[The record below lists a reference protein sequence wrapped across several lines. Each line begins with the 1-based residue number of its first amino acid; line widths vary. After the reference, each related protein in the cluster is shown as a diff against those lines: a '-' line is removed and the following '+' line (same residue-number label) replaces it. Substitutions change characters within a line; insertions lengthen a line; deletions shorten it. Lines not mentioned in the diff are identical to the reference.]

1 MERLARLARFF
12 SDDIYPSE
20 EEASPRRSPRHFF
33 PSQSGPEGGEGIT
46 FGPGTYDSYN
56 PYHHNH
62 GGEAL
67 NTPYHDYRG
76 GAFNTPYHNHGGEA
90 LNTPYHDYRGGAFNT
105 PYHDPKGEAPNST
118 HQDSKGEAPSSSH
131 QDSKAE
137 APSSSHRDSKGEAPD
152 HTEIQQDD
160 AIQRKIDNLKDL
172 FSGDRNKAQENLLNE
187 FKMYSEQELKV
198 AKEYTKLAKN
208 FEMQFGPSEEWLKTG
223 IKQRLKKMPIEIKDD
238 KLEDLFSKNEIDKEK
253 VEKNFINGL
262 KAHFRQEFQAA
273 QELFKWAE
281 TFTKPFGSNE
291 KWVQDGIKQQLA
303 IAFKKSQI
311 ESDKPSMANAKL
323 LQENIREALK
333 DGIPVKGIPE
343 SICGRK
349 VTSVSGEGN
358 DCLIRAL
365 LKGAHPKYKDYV
377 IEDKV
382 QDMRQ
387 LLIDKKIV
395 KEGTMLDLEDESGKK
410 FIRYME
416 NRGHLRQGRNLL
428 VYQYRD
434 GKIQCISMIDKRSNR
449 QPYAV
454 LLDDANKHFYAIEV
468 RKRSD

>member
-1 MERLARLARFF
+1 MERLERLARFF
-12 SDDIYPSE
+12 SDNIYPSEE

-33 PSQSGPEGGEGIT
+33 PSQSGPEGGEGTT
-46 FGPGTYDSYN
+46 FGLDTHGTY
-56 PYHHNH
+56 
-62 GGEAL
+62 

-76 GAFNTPYHNHGGEA
+76 EA
-90 LNTPYHDYRGGAFNT
+90 LNPPYHDYIGGDFNP
-105 PYHDPKGEAPNST
+105 PYHDPKGKAPNSS
-118 HQDSKGEAPSSSH
+118 HRDSKV
-131 QDSKAE
+131 E
-137 APSSSHRDSKGEAPD
+137 APSSSHRDSKVEAPNSSHRDSKVEAPNSSHRDSKVEAPD

-160 AIQRKIDNLKDL
+160 AIQRKIDELKDL
-172 FSGDRNKAQENLLNE
+172 FSGDRNKAQKNLINE
-187 FKMYSEQELKV
+187 FKTYSEQELKV

-238 KLEDLFSKNEIDKEK
+238 KLEVLFSNNEIDKEK
-253 VEKNFINGL
+253 VEKNFIIGL
-262 KAHFRQEFQAA
+262 TAHFKQELQAA
-273 QELFKWAE
+273 KELFEWAE
-281 TFTKPFGSNE
+281 TFAKPFGSDE

-333 DGIPVKGIPE
+333 DGIPATDIPDH
-343 SICGRK
+343 ICGRK
-349 VTSVSGEGN
+349 VTSVSGKGN

-382 QDMRQ
+382 QVMRQ

-410 FIRYME
+410 FIKYME
-416 NRGHLRQGRNLL
+416 NRGYLRQGRNLL

-434 GKIQCISMIDKRSNR
+434 GKIQCISITDKGSNKP
-449 QPYAV
+449 PYAV
-454 LLDDANKHFYAIEV
+454 LLDDAKKHFYAIEV
-468 RKRSD
+468 PQKE